1 MIEYPVKPKAIS
13 ILTRIRQ
20 VIMEDDGNLALK
32 IADCGKYVVGDMI
45 ADTIAA
51 INRTEQQCC
60 KALESL
66 EMEREENTR
75 YNILLGSRH
84 PDDLTSDQKEELTE
98 LVAKWDAEEDEKCG

>member
-20 VIMEDDGNLALK
+20 VIMENDGSLALK
-32 IADCGKYVVGDMI
+32 IADCRKYVVGDMI

-60 KALESL
+60 KALEAL
-66 EMEREENTR
+66 EKEREQNDLYSE
-75 YNILLGSRH
+75 LLGGRA
-84 PDDLTSDQKEELTE
+84 PDELTDAQKAE
-98 LVAKWDAEEDEKCG
+98 LAALLAKLDAD